1 MEDRP
6 FFSIIIPVK
15 NEASLLNRCLE
26 SLSKLDYPKER
37 LEIIVADGLSTDNT
51 KEVVLKFGVKVVDNK
66 RQVVVS
72 GRNSGFKEAKGD
84 IIVFTDADCIFDKDW
99 LKNSVRYFNDS
110 LVGGV
115 GGPTLMP
122 PESSGFEKAVNFLFS
137 LAEFLKAT
145 SHRQD
150 YLTAG
155 EVNDIPGCN
164 AIYRRSALEKVMPVD
179 ENFLTAEDAWM
190 NFCIRNLGY
199 RLIAADDVRLW
210 HCRRSSPRR
219 FLRQI
224 YRFAI
229 GRLQVGKRNHSLLN
243 KFHIMTGLAI
253 PAIFSLGIICYS
265 LGLLNLFFKIVVASS
280 TAVILLSLFKT
291 KSLLAALNVP
301 LVMFIFLFG
310 WSAGFLRELFF
321 PLKDVT
327 GK

>member
-1 MEDRP
+1 MP
-6 FFSIIIPVK
+6 
-15 NEASLLNRCLE
+15 
-26 SLSKLDYPKER
+26 
-37 LEIIVADGLSTDNT
+37 
-51 KEVVLKFGVKVVDNK
+51 
-66 RQVVVS
+66 
-72 GRNSGFKEAKGD
+72 AK
-84 IIVFTDADCIFDKDW
+84 
-99 LKNSVRYFNDS
+99 
-110 LVGGV
+110 
-115 GGPTLMP
+115 
-122 PESSGFEKAVNFLFS
+122 SSAFEKAVNFFFI
-137 LAEFLKAT
+137 LADFFNAT

-164 AIYRRSALEKVMPVD
+164 AMYRRSALEKVMPVD
-179 ENFLTAEDAWM
+179 ENLLTAEDVWM
-190 NFCIRNLGY
+190 NFRIRNLGY
-199 RLIAADDVRLW
+199 KLIIAEDMGLW
-210 HCRRSSPRR
+210 HCRRNSPRR

-243 KFHIMTGLAI
+243 KFHITTGLAI

-265 LGLLNLFFKIVVASS
+265 LGLLNLFFKIVIAFS

-291 KSLLAALNVP
+291 KSLSATLNIP
-301 LVMFIFLFG
+301 LVMLIFLFG